1 MKKTS
6 EAQLKAVQKYDASN
20 PEQVYYRKQKSAAR
34 AFTRMTTE
42 KAIEAVAAVG
52 VDRYR
57 EDLQALRD
65 AIDEKLKAL

>member
-6 EAQLKAVQKYDASN
+6 DAQLKAVQKYDASN
-20 PEQVYYRKQKSAAR
+20 PEQMYYRKQKSAAR
-34 AFTRMTTE
+34 AFTRMTTA
-42 KAIEAVAAVG
+42 KAVEAVAAVG

-57 EDLQALRD
+57 EDLQTLRD

>member
-6 EAQLKAVQKYDASN
+6 EAQIKAVQKYDASN

-34 AFTRMTTE
+34 AFTRMSTS
-42 KAIEAVAAVG
+42 KAAEAVAAVG

-65 AIDEKLKAL
+65 AIDEKLNAL

>member
-34 AFTRMTTE
+34 AFTRMTTA
-42 KAIEAVAAVG
+42 KAVEAVAAVG

>member
-34 AFTRMTTE
+34 AFTRMTTA
-42 KAIEAVAAVG
+42 KAVEAVAAVG
-52 VDRYR
+52 IDRYR

>member
-34 AFTRMTTE
+34 AFTRMATA

>member
-34 AFTRMTTE
+34 AFTRMTTA
-42 KAIEAVAAVG
+42 KAVEAIAAVG

-65 AIDEKLKAL
+65 AIDEKLNAL

>member
-6 EAQLKAVQKYDASN
+6 KAQLKAIQKYDASN

-34 AFTRMTTE
+34 AFTRMTTA

-57 EDLQALRD
+57 EDLQTLRD

>member
-34 AFTRMTTE
+34 AFTRMSTS
-42 KAIEAVAAVG
+42 KAVEAVAAVG

>member
-6 EAQLKAVQKYDASN
+6 EAQIKAVQKYDASN

-34 AFTRMTTE
+34 AFTRMRTS
-42 KAIEAVAAVG
+42 KAGEAVAAVG

-57 EDLQALRD
+57 EDLQSLRD
-65 AIDEKLKAL
+65 AIDEKLNTP

>member
-20 PEQVYYRKQKSAAR
+20 PEQMYYRKQKSAAR
-34 AFTRMTTE
+34 AFTRMTTA
-42 KAIEAVAAVG
+42 KAVEAVAAVG

>member
-1 MKKTS
+1 M
-6 EAQLKAVQKYDASN
+6 QKYDASN

-34 AFTRMTTE
+34 AFTRMTTA

>member
-6 EAQLKAVQKYDASN
+6 EAQIKAVQKYDAGN
-20 PEQVYYRKQKSAAR
+20 PSQKYYRTVKASANNFA
-34 AFTRMTTE
+34 RMTTP
-42 KAIEAVAAVG
+42 KAAEAVAIVG

-65 AIDEKLKAL
+65 VIDEKLKAL

>member
-34 AFTRMTTE
+34 AFARMTTE
-42 KAIEAVAAVG
+42 KAIEAIAAVG

-65 AIDEKLKAL
+65 AIDKKLNTL

>member
-20 PEQVYYRKQKSAAR
+20 PEQLYYRKQKSAAR
-34 AFTRMTTE
+34 AFTRMTTA
-42 KAIEAVAAVG
+42 KAVEAIAAVG